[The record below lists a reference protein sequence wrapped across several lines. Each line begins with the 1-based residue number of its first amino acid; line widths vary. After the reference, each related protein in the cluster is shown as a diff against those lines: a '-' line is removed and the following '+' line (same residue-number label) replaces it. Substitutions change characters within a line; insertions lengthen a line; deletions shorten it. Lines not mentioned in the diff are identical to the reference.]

1 MKILNWLFYTGLWTQ
16 PFSMY
21 GLMQIMNKTLS
32 ELQKDTKTGLLFLF
46 FSFLPTIYIW
56 NQNKTAKK
64 NGKRQFGMLDSMNH
78 QLDPAYQTKFQ
89 RQVNKGEQGIR
100 ILAPAPYKVE
110 KDVKKI
116 DEKTGKEI
124 IERQEV
130 IVPAY
135 KVATVFDIS
144 QTTGKELPQIV
155 TPLEGDIKAYQ
166 NFMEAIKASSPVPI
180 EIRNIAKESVNGYYS
195 QTLKK
200 IVVQEGMEEM
210 QTIKTAI
217 HELSHAILHD
227 EETGTEGKLDTK
239 TKEVQAESVAY
250 TVC

>member
-1 MKILNWLFYTGLWTQ
+1 M
-16 PFSMY
+16 
-21 GLMQIMNKTLS
+21 
-32 ELQKDTKTGLLFLF
+32 
-46 FSFLPTIYIW
+46 
-56 NQNKTAKK
+56 
-64 NGKRQFGMLDSMNH
+64 
-78 QLDPAYQTKFQ
+78 
-89 RQVNKGEQGIR
+89 
-100 ILAPAPYKVE
+100 E

-155 TPLEGDIKAYQ
+155 TPLEGDIEAYQ

-250 TVC
+250 TVCQHYGIDTSDYSFGYIAGWSSSQKMGEFKDSLKTIQQTASEIIRRMDAILYPEKEQKKQKIMEKHHVRGHR